1 MAGGCYD
8 RDVSVS
14 THSYRLFKYLSAYS
28 VAITLKVLSTT
39 YVHADRPV
47 KLLYRRLIK
56 SYYLVLHCPTGL
68 VLRFAPKYLQMENKK
83 CYLSNA
89 INEV

>member
-56 SYYLVLHCPTGL
+56 SYYFVLHCPTGL
-68 VLRFAPKYLQMENKK
+68 VLRFAPKYLQIENN
-83 CYLSNA
+83 LSNA
-89 INEV
+89 MNEV